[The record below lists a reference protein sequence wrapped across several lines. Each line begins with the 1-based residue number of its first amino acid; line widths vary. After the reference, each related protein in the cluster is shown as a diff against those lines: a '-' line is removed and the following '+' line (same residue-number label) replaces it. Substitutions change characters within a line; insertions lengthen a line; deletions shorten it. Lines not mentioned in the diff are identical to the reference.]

1 MNSAVKL
8 YRRIL
13 KLHKKLPLTAKALG
27 DQYLKDEFRRHK
39 NATGEQVAEFIQE
52 WKIYADMLERQQQ
65 EGKDFG
71 SQMQEGY
78 LSNINEDQLYQL
90 YTLHQE
96 ITTNPT
102 DSSDPTGKS

>member
-1 MNSAVKL
+1 
-8 YRRIL
+8 
-13 KLHKKLPLTAKALG
+13 
-27 DQYLKDEFRRHK
+27 
-39 NATGEQVAEFIQE
+39 
-52 WKIYADMLERQQQ
+52 MLERQQQ